1 MLFSACLLLLA
12 SSSTPQCSFSTEAY
26 AFGGMAS
33 LHRHACWD
41 ALVEDSSIPT
51 TWFLVSF
58 TLGRYVG
65 RRASIR
71 PSRRRASRRE
81 RENAIAFTLLS
92 VGGASGSRLWILLT
106 LRRSVARDQERSA
119 GSTATEY
126 SWVRI
131 SRTVIDLCVTDSAL
145 TNQRWLG

>member
-1 MLFSACLLLLA
+1 MLFSTCLLLLA

-71 PSRRRASRRE
+71 PSRRRASRRG
-81 RENAIAFTLLS
+81 RENAIAFTLLN
-92 VGGASGSRLWILLT
+92 VGGVRSLQIDLTDIATFRSPGSE
-106 LRRSVARDQERSA
+106 VE
-119 GSTATEY
+119 
-126 SWVRI
+126 RI
-131 SRTVIDLCVTDSAL
+131 SWAAIESR
-145 TNQRWLG
+145 